1 MTDRPFGT
9 TTTATTT
16 GPEGSTTDV
25 AKDQAKSVANDAKQ
39 GGQQVAQTAK
49 EQTQEVAS
57 EAKDQARQLYQQV
70 RGEFGDQAATQHQRA
85 ASGLRTLGDE
95 LGSMARGSEQSGVAS
110 DLANQASD
118 RVNALAG
125 WLESREPGDVLA
137 EVTSFARRKPGTFL
151 AAAAAVGFLGGRL
164 TRGLTAESD
173 LGGSSSAPQ
182 PRASGTDFSS
192 GSTGYNPG
200 PATDAPAATTQPT
213 PVPAEPVWP
222 APSGG
227 AMPPAGASSTTGL
240 APGTGEE
247 RA

>member
-1 MTDRPFGT
+1 MTDRPLGT
-9 TTTATTT
+9 TTTTE
-16 GPEGSTTDV
+16 PQGSTTDI
-25 AKDQAKSVANDAKQ
+25 AKDQAKSVASDAKQ
-39 GGQQVAQTAK
+39 GGQQVAQTAR

-57 EAKDQARQLYQQV
+57 EARDQARQLYQQV
-70 RGEFGDQAATQHQRA
+70 RGEFGDQAANQHQRA

-110 DLANQASD
+110 DLANQASE

-164 TRGLTAESD
+164 TRGLAAESD
-173 LGGSSSAPQ
+173 MGDSSGTPHPSG
-182 PRASGTDFSS
+182 SGTDFRS
-192 GSTGYNPG
+192 GGTGYN
-200 PATDAPAATTQPT
+200 PAATTQPS

-222 APSGG
+222 APTGG
-227 AMPPAGASSTTGL
+227 SVPPTGVSSTTGT
-240 APGTGEE
+240 APGIGEE

>member
-9 TTTATTT
+9 TTTTPSTEST
-16 GPEGSTTDV
+16 DSTTDV
-25 AKDQAKSVANDAKQ
+25 AKDQAKSVASDAKES
-39 GGQQVAQTAK
+39 GQQVAQTAK

-57 EAKDQARQLYQQV
+57 EAKHQAQQLYQQV
-70 RGEFGDQAATQHQRA
+70 RGELGDQAATQHRRA

-110 DLANQASD
+110 DVAQQASE
-118 RVNALAG
+118 RVNALAS

-164 TRGLTAESD
+164 TRGLAADSGDDSATQSART
-173 LGGSSSAPQ
+173 SSTDVST
-182 PRASGTDFSS
+182 GTN
-192 GSTGYNPG
+192 GYNPG
-200 PATDAPAATTQPT
+200 PATHAPAATTQPS
-213 PVPAEPVWP
+213 PVAAEPAWP
-222 APSGG
+222 TPNGG
-227 AMPPAGASSTTGL
+227 AVPSTGVASTTGM
-240 APGTGEE
+240 APGIGEE